1 MEEIPMDP
9 DLALRRQRQRG
20 AELRNRL
27 RLIGDRQYDPDAALI
42 RRFSPFF
49 PRFTGHTVGQQSLEY
64 ALLLLHSDD
73 RTYGTDDAGEA
84 DRILQKILA
93 YQDLRAGSETYGNF
107 FWMTHWDR
115 VKDRNAVSFLC
126 PGLVYAYLNFP
137 HKLRDETK
145 AALERAFPNVLVGV
159 RSHKVR
165 WQYTNIFFLNL
176 GSLVSLS
183 RVLNDRSAHDEAV
196 ADFETWLNGTAHD
209 GVHEFNSPTYTPVT
223 LFGIEAAWA
232 STPDAGFRQELE
244 RTMDLITY
252 QLALNLFPNGF
263 LAGAPSRAYQGD
275 ALYGTGFSA
284 LYAHV
289 KFGIPLPISIDEL
302 ESASTMYAN
311 LTLFDYVPP
320 EPIRDLSVRKP
331 EMTEI
336 HDRVQ
341 SLNSRRTHVMTPR
354 YSLSS
359 QCVEKVGG
367 HSPPSCILI
376 ARHAP
381 GLRRSIP
388 FLPDES
394 FTHQP
399 CASFQ
404 GRQEGGTV
412 LGRLSYPLKDENRPK
427 FLNDHTFV
435 CETRALLGPR
445 GDIREVR
452 VGNVDWGGRP
462 VALLP
467 GQTVAVSYG
476 DLYLG
481 VCPLPVDRSGAPASG
496 HITLAYGEEGE
507 LRLKMRLYGG
517 PDLQEQDEPVDI
529 LLLVN
534 VRTPGEEDTLAD
546 YADWLWAWKLEREPL
561 RATHPT
567 ERAIIYPYSKDDPD
581 PLGDALH
588 LSPGLTLRPGDLT
601 RIVKGEMPFPFL
613 GK

>member
-1 MEEIPMDP
+1 MNF
-9 DLALRRQRQRG
+9 DLALRLQRQRG
-20 AELRNRL
+20 IELRNRL
-27 RLIGDRQYDPDAALI
+27 RRLGDRDYDPNAALI
-42 RRFSPFF
+42 RMFSPFF

-64 ALLLLHSDD
+64 ALLLLDSDD
-73 RTYGTDDAGEA
+73 RVYGADDVGEA
-84 DRILQKILA
+84 NRIIRKILE
-93 YQDLRAGSETYGNF
+93 YQDLREGSETCGNF

-126 PGLVYAYLNFP
+126 AGLACAYLNFP
-137 HKLRDETK
+137 HKLRDDTK
-145 AALERAFPNVLVGV
+145 AALEKAFPDVLAGI
-159 RSHKVR
+159 RNHKVR

-176 GSLVSLS
+176 GGLVCLS

-196 ADFETWLNGTAHD
+196 SDFEAWLNGTAHD
-209 GVHEFNSPTYTPVT
+209 GIHEFNSPTYTPVT
-223 LFGIEAAWA
+223 LFGIETAWA
-232 STPDAGFRQELE
+232 STPDAGFRRELE

-252 QLALNLFPNGF
+252 QLALNTFPNGF

-275 ALYGTGFSA
+275 ALYGNGFSA
-284 LYAHV
+284 VYAHV
-289 KFGIPLPISIDEL
+289 KFGLPLPAPVEQLDFP
-302 ESASTMYAN
+302 STMYAN

-320 EPIRDLSVRKP
+320 EPVRDLATHKP
-331 EMTEI
+331 EVTEI

-354 YSLSS
+354 YSISS
-359 QCVEKVGG
+359 QCVERVGG
-367 HSPPSCILI
+367 HSPPACVLI
-376 ARHAP
+376 VRHAP
-381 GLRRSIP
+381 GLRRSVP

-399 CASFQ
+399 CAAFQ
-404 GRQEGGTV
+404 GRQEGSAV
-412 LGRLSYPLKDENRPK
+412 LGRLRYPLKDEDRPK

-462 VALLP
+462 VSLLP

-481 VCPLPVDRSGAPASG
+481 VCPLPVDKNGTPIAGRVA
-496 HITLAYGEEGE
+496 LAYEEDEE

-517 PDLQEQDEPVDI
+517 PDLRAEDESVDV
-529 LLLVN
+529 LLLVD
-534 VRTPGEEDTLAD
+534 VRAPEKEDTLAG
-546 YADWLWAWKLEREPL
+546 YADWLWAWRLESEPL
-561 RATHPT
+561 RATHPSG
-567 ERAIIYPYSKDDPD
+567 EAIAYPYSDADPD

-588 LSPGLTLRPGDLT
+588 TSPGLTLRPGDLAK
-601 RIVKGEMPFPFL
+601 IVKGEAPFPFL
-613 GK
+613 EKT